1 MRGKTIFYPL
11 FIVLLLSAILAG
23 CGEKVA
29 NTSDTQPK
37 DNQEETTRIY
47 KDVTGREVEIPIN
60 PKHVLTTQ
68 YLDAMLAL
76 GVKPIG
82 APTHVLDNDYLGELQ
97 EGVEDIGS
105 PFSIEKVLESAPDLI
120 ISADPEEVEQLSK
133 IAPTVVIPW
142 QYGDVYTQ
150 LNEVARILGKEKE
163 ADAWLANLNTKAA
176 EGREKIARDFGE
188 DEVFSIFMTYGKD
201 NLRLYGARNI
211 GHVFYRLLELTP
223 PPIIQEKLVKDPN
236 FAEFVYDDISME
248 KLPDY
253 AGDHIIMLAY
263 DQETKDEGG
272 MFYQI
277 ENSAL
282 WKNLAAVQNNK
293 VNYIDDD
300 PWFTYAPIAIEK
312 SLDEA
317 IELLS
322 K

>member
-60 PKHVLTTQ
+60 PKRVLTTQ

-176 EGREKIARDFGE
+176 EGREKIVRDFE
-188 DEVFSIFMTYGKD
+188 KDEVFSIFMTYGKD
-201 NLRLYGARNI
+201 DLRLYGARNI

-223 PPIIQEKLVKDPN
+223 PPFIQEKLAKDPD